1 MQNLLPVV
9 PRQNLLVTHGKGAYF
24 FDDKNNK
31 YLDFISGVA
40 SNIFG
45 YSDPELEGIACEQI
59 KKINHVSVNF
69 RTKELEDAAE
79 KLINFSGIDGL
90 VYFLNSGTEAVETA
104 IKIAR
109 RHFYKEGLTHK
120 NEIICFKNSFHGR
133 TLGSLAAQGNEKYL
147 EGFEPRIQGFVHAD
161 LNDIES
167 IKSLISDKTA
177 AIIIEP
183 IQGEGG
189 VITCDQEFVRKIR
202 QICHDLEIILIS
214 DEVQCGLVR
223 SGKKNCFE
231 HFEITPDILINAKA
245 LGGGIAAIGSCIVSK
260 KFAKHMTVG
269 THGSTF
275 GGNAFACGLASYTLD
290 RISNPEFIENTRK
303 TGENLGMALNDI
315 VNHSNGI
322 ITELRGLG
330 MLRGIKIN
338 ESIMTNFEFT
348 ELAKKTANLML
359 TISSKHNVI
368 RILPRLNLT
377 KDELDDFSFRMKKIL
392 SVI

>member
-24 FDDKNNK
+24 FDDQGNQ

-45 YSDPELEGIACEQI
+45 YSDSELEGVACNQI

-79 KLINFSGIDGL
+79 KLIKFSGIDGL
-90 VYFLNSGTEAVETA
+90 AYFINSGTEAVETA

-109 RHFYKEGLTHK
+109 RHFYKEGFAEK

-147 EGFEPRIQGFVHAD
+147 EGFEPRIRGFVHAD
-161 LNDIES
+161 LNDLES
-167 IKSLISDKTA
+167 VKNLISEKTA

-189 VITCDQEFVRKIR
+189 VITCDKEFVQQIR
-202 QICHDLEIILIS
+202 QICDEKDIILIS

-223 SGKKNCFE
+223 SGRKNCFE
-231 HFEITPDILINAKA
+231 HLDIVPDILLNAKA
-245 LGGGIAAIGSCIVSK
+245 LGGGIAAIGSCVVSK

-290 RISNPEFIENTRK
+290 RISTPEFIESVRK
-303 TGENLGMALNDI
+303 TGENLGSELKKIAEN
-315 VNHSNGI
+315 SNGA
-322 ITELRGLG
+322 ITEVRGLG
-330 MLRGIKIN
+330 MLRGVKIN
-338 ESIMTNFEFT
+338 ESIMTNIQFT
-348 ELAKKTANLML
+348 ELAKQTTNLML
-359 TISSKHNVI
+359 TVSSKQNVI

-377 KDELDDFSFRMKKIL
+377 QDELDDFSHRMKKTL
-392 SVI
+392 SAI